1 MYRIGT
7 VPYQVAQPL
16 TEGLADHCDVDL
28 TIATPAVLAEM
39 LANDELDCA
48 LASSVLSLGDSDLH
62 IWADGP
68 VIASVGA
75 IKSVLLMLRPGCD
88 SLSDVKRWSADP
100 SSRTGRAL
108 AEVVLRQSKIEAQ
121 MVEGDCKDPF
131 AADVDAVQIIGDPA
145 LEAVAKHT
153 DWTVVDLGTEWQRLT
168 NLPFVFA
175 GWLFKD
181 TVKFTE
187 IAPLLAV
194 TAKSNCADYEN
205 SGLHYHLD
213 VQQVELSLQQFAQWI

>member
-7 VPYQVAQPL
+7 VPYQVARPL
-16 TEGLADHCDVDL
+16 TQGLAENCNVDL

-39 LANDELDCA
+39 LANNELDCA

-68 VIASVGA
+68 VIASVGP
-75 IKSVLLMLRPGCD
+75 IKSVLLMLRPGCG
-88 SLSDVKRWSADP
+88 SLSEVKRWSADP

-108 AEVVLRQSKIEAQ
+108 AEVILRQSKIEAQ
-121 MVEGDCKDPF
+121 MVEEYCNDPF

-145 LEAVAKHT
+145 LEAVAEHT

-168 NLPFVFA
+168 SLPFVFA

-205 SGLHYHLD
+205 SGLYYHLD

>member
-7 VPYQVAQPL
+7 VPYQVALPL

-28 TIATPAVLAEM
+28 TIATPAVLAGM

-100 SSRTGRAL
+100 SSRTGRVL

-121 MVEGDCKDPF
+121 MVEGDCEDPF

>member
-1 MYRIGT
+1 M
-7 VPYQVAQPL
+7 AHPL
-16 TEGLADHCDVDL
+16 TEGLADHCDVEL
-28 TIATPAVLAEM
+28 TIATPAVLGEM

-121 MVEGDCKDPF
+121 MVEGDCEDPF

-145 LEAVAKHT
+145 LEAVAEHT

-194 TAKSNCADYEN
+194 TAKLNCADYEN